1 MNAIIKIGN
10 LQYLKVLE
18 ELLFSKVEIRE
29 DKNSLVKLPFF
40 NFVEQVIQIYQ
51 EYVKSTRDASLQVFM
66 LAYFVLMEPFR

>member
-29 DKNSLVKLPFF
+29 EKSSLVRLPFF

-51 EYVKSTRDASLQVFM
+51 
-66 LAYFVLMEPFR
+66 